1 MYTKTHNQVN
11 GKSLIREKTE
21 FQVQGISREMQSIK
35 RRSKTK
41 QKSSSIHD
49 WEKQTKDKN

>member
-1 MYTKTHNQVN
+1 VN